1 MSGHKA
7 NRNNIPR
14 RKPEPNQA
22 SMTSALDQ
30 LAADATSKRQG
41 GDPVIAELE
50 PALKSLYAE
59 FQRLCGHL
67 DDVTAGAA
75 LMVVG
80 QLAAINLRDQP
91 DDQKVNAA
99 MRVPMMTLLLG
110 AQLYTGSAAGVEVIC
125 PFTYLTGVPCGKTI
139 TSATKS
145 HTERL
150 MRGHVWQHHPG
161 ETWPPAGAED
171 GNEDGDEDAADA
183 VNLAPTDPAAQAA
196 AIADLEAE
204 FPDDDA
210 AETVGGVEKTHLTEL
225 IDRASR
231 TGQCPECDAW
241 VYLEKDGRI
250 GFHPTGEDG
259 NLRTC
264 AGAGREPKADGW
276 DEA

>member
-7 NRNNIPR
+7 DRNNIPR
-14 RKPEPNQA
+14 RKPEPNA
-22 SMTSALDQ
+22 TSMTSALDQ

-50 PALKSLYAE
+50 PALTSLHAE

-91 DDQKVNAA
+91 DDQKVDAA
-99 MRVPMMTLLLG
+99 MRVPMLTLLLG
-110 AQLYTGSAAGVEVIC
+110 AQLYTGSAHGVEVTC

-139 TSATKS
+139 VSATHS
-145 HTERL
+145 HAELL

-161 ETWPPAGAED
+161 ETWPPVDVEEAD
-171 GNEDGDEDAADA
+171 VDA
-183 VNLAPTDPAAQAA
+183 VNLAPTDPAVQAA

-204 FPDDDA
+204 FPDKNEL
-210 AETVGGVEKTHLTEL
+210 AELA
-225 IDRASR
+225 DRASQ
-231 TGQCPECDAW
+231 TGQCPDCSQW
-241 VYLEKDGRI
+241 VYLEDDGRI
-250 GFHPTGEDG
+250 GFHPVGEDG
-259 NLRTC
+259 NQRTC
-264 AGAGREPKADGW
+264 PGAGCEPKADGGA
-276 DEA
+276 EG